1 MNEEDKRKEEII
13 KSWYL
18 RKLAN
23 FITYVGLICTIGVPV
38 LAFTI
43 PERLWLMTLF
53 AFLAGLSDVLDG
65 TIAKILKTTTLF
77 GSAFDKLRDKVF
89 VVPNLIIL
97 IWVYRWALKDL
108 PTWLFASTIIL
119 ACSISFLELL
129 LFVFAWIVAVKKIP
143 IEANKLGQVKMS
155 FLFPVIILWL
165 FSLAIQTSFKIPAF
179 QFSIYL
185 INAILGITGF
195 LTVLSLEN
203 YYETYYL
210 KPEKE
215 KQGEKQKAQ

>member
-1 MNEEDKRKEEII
+1 MNEEDKIKEEII
-13 KSWYL
+13 KNWFIKKRNWCL

-23 FITYVGLICTIGVPV
+23 FITYIGLICTIGVPV
-38 LAFTI
+38 LAFTA

-65 TIAKILKTTTLF
+65 TIAKTLKTTTLF

-89 VVPNLIIL
+89 TVPNLIIL

-129 LFVFAWIVAVKKIP
+129 LFVFAWIVAVKKI
-143 IEANKLGQVKMS
+143 
-155 FLFPVIILWL
+155 
-165 FSLAIQTSFKIPAF
+165 KIVVF
-179 QFSIYL
+179 
-185 INAILGITGF
+185 
-195 LTVLSLEN
+195 
-203 YYETYYL
+203 
-210 KPEKE
+210 
-215 KQGEKQKAQ
+215 

>member
-1 MNEEDKRKEEII
+1 MNEEDKKEEEII
-13 KSWYL
+13 KNWYL

-23 FITYVGLICTIGVPV
+23 FITYIGLICTIGVPA
-38 LAFTI
+38 LAFTA

-65 TIAKILKTTTLF
+65 TIAKDILKTTTLF

-97 IWVYRWALKDL
+97 IWVYRWTLKDL
-108 PTWLFASTIIL
+108 PTWLFTSTIIL
-119 ACSISFLELL
+119 ACSTSFLELL
-129 LFVFAWIVAVKKIP
+129 LFVFAWIIAVKKIP
-143 IEANKLGQVKMS
+143 IEANKLGRIKMAL
-155 FLFPVIILWL
+155 LFPIIILWL

-185 INAILGITGF
+185 INAVLGITGF

-203 YYETYYL
+203 YYETHYL
-210 KPEKE
+210 GPGKE
-215 KQGEKQKAQ
+215 NQKAQKKI

>member
-1 MNEEDKRKEEII
+1 MDDRDKTKEEII
-13 KSWYL
+13 RNWCL

-23 FITYVGLICTIGVPV
+23 FITYVGLICTLGVPV
-38 LAFTI
+38 LAFTV

-53 AFLAGLSDVLDG
+53 AFLAGLSDILDG
-65 TIAKILKTTTLF
+65 TIAKLLKTTTLF

-108 PTWLFASTIIL
+108 PFWLFASTIIL

-143 IEANKLGQVKMS
+143 TEANTLGRIKTDL
-155 FLFPVIILWL
+155 LFSIIILWL

-185 INAILGITGF
+185 INAVLGITGF

-210 KPEKE
+210 KPGK
-215 KQGEKQKAQ
+215 KNQKAQ

>member
-1 MNEEDKRKEEII
+1 MNDEDKAKDEII
-13 KSWYL
+13 RNWCL

-23 FITYVGLICTIGVPV
+23 FITYVGLIFTIGVPV
-38 LAFTI
+38 LAFI
-43 PERLWLMTLF
+43 NPEQLWLMTVF
-53 AFLAGLSDVLDG
+53 AFFGGLSDFLDG
-65 TIAKILKTTTLF
+65 RMADILETKSLF
-77 GSAFDKLRDKVF
+77 GGAFDKLRDKVF

-108 PTWLFASTIIL
+108 PTWLFISTIIL

-129 LFVFAWIVAVKKIP
+129 LFIFAWIVAVKKIP
-143 IEANKLGQVKMS
+143 IEANKLGRIKMS

-203 YYETYYL
+203 YYEKYYL
-210 KPEKE
+210 EPEKE
-215 KQGEKQKAQ
+215 NQKAQ